1 MYDSFLTSAFAGLHG
16 VIFVGGVRVRWSGH
30 VGHMGRDRGLS
41 GVIKGSRK
49 SVSEEADLLPYVLL
63 MTRCPTGL
71 GGIHP

>member
-41 GVIKGSRK
+41 EGRSAPQCSRRPLRP
-49 SVSEEADLLPYVLL
+49 APA
-63 MTRCPTGL
+63 
-71 GGIHP
+71 